1 MATRRP
7 AASGASFRNEQSG
20 LAVVCE
26 RTTHCCWGGKGSSS
40 SEQCRPTEGRPS
52 VAEDACAGVRWAGKY
67 GDRDR
72 ITGFVVTSRSRD
84 GFRCSLV
91 YFHTAHAPRLGV
103 AHLKLDKGE
112 VILDSAIAHIGGT
125 ATILEGMCTV
135 NICLDTPIFLMCK
148 ITKNR
153 LRGLL

>member
-1 MATRRP
+1 MSSRDWPSFANEPRT
-7 AASGASFRNEQSG
+7 AAGE
-20 LAVVCE
+20 E
-26 RTTHCCWGGKGSSS
+26 KGVPRVSSADR
-40 SEQCRPTEGRPS
+40 QRDVRAA
-52 VAEDACAGVRWAGKY
+52 AEDACAGVRWAGKY
-67 GDRDR
+67 GNRDR

-91 YFHTAHAPRLGV
+91 YFHTAHAPRLDV

-112 VILDSAIAHIGGT
+112 VILDSAIAHIRRT

-135 NICLDTPIFLMCK
+135 NICLNTPIFSMCK